1 MDRIEQFISKVLIVD
16 EHQRPN
22 ASECV
27 NILVELLY
35 SIPQDGLERTNV
47 LLTRARELYLDQSSF
62 YDEDNALLCE
72 SIVCAL
78 NDSY

>member
-1 MDRIEQFISKVLIVD
+1 MLIVD

-27 NILVELLY
+27 SILVELLY

-47 LLTRARELYLDQSSF
+47 LLTKARELYLDQSSF
-62 YDEDNALLCE
+62 HDEDNALLCE
-72 SIVCAL
+72 SVVCAL
-78 NDSY
+78 IDSH